1 MNALLTKFAL
11 ERLQKGRKNEPPS
24 LQQIA
29 EKILIVKILNIVE
42 NIDRKGSLLCY
53 CHKFLDWP
61 YTKKSVTLCESC
73 RIRSSLSPYFF
84 KEKAYKDLK
93 YLIKTYVDILKRKEL
108 IIKHAVQENIFF
120 Q

>member
-1 MNALLTKFAL
+1 MNVLLTKFAL

-29 EKILIVKILNIVE
+29 GKKLIVKILNIVK
-42 NIDRKGSLLCY
+42 NINRKGSLLCY
-53 CHKFLDWP
+53 CHEFFDWP

-73 RIRSSLSPYFF
+73 KIRNSFSPYFF

-93 YLIKTYVDILKRKEL
+93 YIIKTYVDIEKKRTYN
-108 IIKHAVQENIFF
+108 QEKNL
-120 Q
+120 